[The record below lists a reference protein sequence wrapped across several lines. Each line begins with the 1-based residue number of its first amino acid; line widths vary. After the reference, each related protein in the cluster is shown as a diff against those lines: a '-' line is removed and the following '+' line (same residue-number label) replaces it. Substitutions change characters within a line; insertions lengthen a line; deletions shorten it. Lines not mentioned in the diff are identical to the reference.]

1 MILFLSKRKKY
12 THRAEERQWEE
23 MYPRGA
29 LWVTVECSASLVRPA
44 FACVYFSSSSTI
56 NIAFLNNQPFLKK
69 KIQSCQGFV

>member
-29 LWVTVECSASLVRPA
+29 LWVTVECSVSLVLLLLVCISR
-44 FACVYFSSSSTI
+44 V
-56 NIAFLNNQPFLKK
+56 LLR
-69 KIQSCQGFV
+69 